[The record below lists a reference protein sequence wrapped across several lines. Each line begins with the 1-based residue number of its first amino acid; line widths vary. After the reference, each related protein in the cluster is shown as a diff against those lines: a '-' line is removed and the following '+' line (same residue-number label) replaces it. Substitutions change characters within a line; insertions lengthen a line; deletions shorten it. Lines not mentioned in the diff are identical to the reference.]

1 MSVYKRKTKTGLT
14 TNYYYDFSINGK
26 TYRGTCKTPNKR
38 IALDIEATTRLE
50 IIKQDELG
58 VKKKISFYEALD
70 IVRVDVESRPYK
82 STTPNIIKK
91 IKEML
96 HDRPLHK
103 LKNGDLFDLL
113 DKLRAKRWTVKNSKN
128 ETVEKGLKIKTI
140 ENYFAIIRQTQKA
153 AQTRE
158 YLINYDLEM
167 PIKKSRANRV
177 RVMNDV
183 QRWKLLESLHPSRS
197 GQGLASNPDKSTLKY
212 RQRVD
217 NFDFTIMLLDTGCR
231 YTEIAQLKWSD
242 VDISKQKIMVWRG
255 KTKIETHLIMT
266 DQVYSMLMKR
276 MQNPNKHATWIF
288 TDVTGETHRKY
299 SSIAIRNAIKR
310 IDGLEYFSLHDL
322 RHCCA
327 SKLVNAG
334 MTIPE
339 VAIILGHRDI
349 STTMQYAH
357 LDVTNV
363 TQKAAD
369 ILNKGGNAAIVMDL
383 VESN

>member
-1 MSVYKRKTKTGLT
+1 
-14 TNYYYDFSINGK
+14 
-26 TYRGTCKTPNKR
+26 
-38 IALDIEATTRLE
+38 
-50 IIKQDELG
+50 
-58 VKKKISFYEALD
+58 
-70 IVRVDVESRPYK
+70 
-82 STTPNIIKK
+82 
-91 IKEML
+91 
-96 HDRPLHK
+96 
-103 LKNGDLFDLL
+103 
-113 DKLRAKRWTVKNSKN
+113 
-128 ETVEKGLKIKTI
+128 
-140 ENYFAIIRQTQKA
+140 
-153 AQTRE
+153 
-158 YLINYDLEM
+158 
-167 PIKKSRANRV
+167 
-177 RVMNDV
+177 
-183 QRWKLLESLHPSRS
+183 
-197 GQGLASNPDKSTLKY
+197 
-212 RQRVD
+212 
-217 NFDFTIMLLDTGCR
+217 MLLDTGCR